1 MAESAR
7 VMTGTA
13 DRGKAIGAFLAQHGW
28 GRSDRRP
35 LAGDAS
41 FRRYDRLAMDG
52 KQAVLMDAPPPQE
65 DVRPFVRIAELLHNL
80 GYSAPKIFA
89 ADVSQGLLLLE
100 DLGDDTYT
108 RLLRGGHD
116 ERALYT
122 LAIDLLIDLHRKF
135 VPARYAGLPP
145 FDDAR
150 ALREVSLLLD
160 WYWPA
165 TQEERLTPAL
175 RESYLSAWREVLPKR
190 RSAPD
195 TLVLFDFH
203 VDNLMLLP
211 GRKGIAACGL
221 LDFQDAVIGPR
232 PFDLVSLLQDV
243 RRDVSADL
251 VRDLRKRYLEALP
264 DLGAEAFD
272 TSYAVIGA
280 QRNTRILGTFTRL
293 LLRDGKPGYLGFM
306 PRTWRLLES
315 DLAHPA
321 LAPVRAWIDA
331 HIPPASRRPPELSQE
346 LVRRAG
352 LIGELKGPQIER
364 LIGHVT
370 QQAANVGAAVRGAT
384 LAANASIPGTPIAAA
399 SFDKIPRRAMVLA
412 AGFGTRLKPIT
423 DTTPK
428 PMVMVA
434 GKPMIDTVI
443 DRLAAVGVQDVVVNT
458 HHLAEIIEGHLGKR
472 SGPRIRFSR
481 EDEILETG
489 GGIAKALPLLGNDC
503 FYVINGK
510 IIWLNGKTDALV
522 RLAEFWDDGRMDALL
537 LLQPTATAVGYGG
550 PGDFFL
556 DQLGAI
562 RRRRHWEV
570 APFVYAG
577 IQILHP
583 RLFKDGPQGAF
594 SLNVLYDRAIEAG
607 RLYGLRHDGEWFHV
621 STPEQL
627 AEVEARIAH
636 GIERY
641 I

>member
-1 MAESAR
+1 MADPAR
-7 VMTGTA
+7 AMPSLA
-13 DRGKAIGAFLAQHGW
+13 DRSKAIGAFLAQHGW
-28 GRSDRRP
+28 GRGDRRP

-41 FRRYDRLAMDG
+41 FRRYDRLTLDG
-52 KQAVLMDAPPPQE
+52 RNAVLMDAPPPQE

-80 GYSAPKIFA
+80 GYSAPQIYA
-89 ADVSQGLLLLE
+89 ADAAQGLLLLE

-108 RLLRGGHD
+108 RLLRAGHD
-116 ERALYT
+116 ERKLYT
-122 LAIDLLIDLHRKF
+122 LAIDLVIDLHRKF
-135 VPARYAGLPP
+135 VPSRYAGLPP

-165 TQEERLTPAL
+165 TQEDRLTPAL

-190 RSAPD
+190 RAAPD

-211 GRKGIAACGL
+211 GRAGNAACGL

-243 RRDVSADL
+243 RRDASDDL
-251 VRDLRKRYLEALP
+251 VKDMRQRYLAAFPE
-264 DLGAEAFD
+264 LGADAFD

-293 LLRDGKPGYLGFM
+293 LLRDGKHGYLGFI
-306 PRTWRLLES
+306 PRTWRHLES
-315 DLAHPA
+315 DLVHPA
-321 LAPVRAWIDA
+321 LAPVRAWLDA
-331 HIPPASRRPPELSQE
+331 HLPKAMRRTPELSQD
-346 LVRRAG
+346 LLRRAG
-352 LIGELKGPQIER
+352 QLPDLKAPQIER
-364 LIGHVT
+364 LSSIVT
-370 QQAANVGAAVRGAT
+370 RHAVEAGAAEIAPKGK
-384 LAANASIPGTPIAAA
+384 AAA
-399 SFDKIPRRAMVLA
+399 ATSSYVPRHAMVLA

-423 DTTPK
+423 ETTPK
-428 PMVMVA
+428 PMVAVA
-434 GKPMIDTVI
+434 GKPMIDTVL
-443 DRLAAVGVQDVVVNT
+443 DRLVAIGVQDVVVNT
-458 HHLAEIIEGHLGKR
+458 HHLAEIIEAHLQKR
-472 SGPRIRFSR
+472 AAPSIKFSR
-481 EDEILETG
+481 EEEILETG
-489 GGIAKALPLLGNDC
+489 GGVTKALPLLGADP

-510 IIWLNGKTDALV
+510 IIWLNGKTDALI
-522 RLAEFWDDGRMDALL
+522 RLAEFWDDARMDALL
-537 LLQPTATAVGYGG
+537 LLQPTATAVGYNG

-556 DQLGAI
+556 DQVGAI

-583 RLFKDGPQGAF
+583 RLFKDGPPGAF

-607 RLYGLRHDGEWFHV
+607 RLFGLRHDGEWFHV

>member
-1 MAESAR
+1 MADPAR
-7 VMTGTA
+7 VMTA
-13 DRGKAIGAFLAQHGW
+13 ASDRSKAIGAFLAQHGW
-28 GRSDRRP
+28 GRGDRRP

-41 FRRYDRLAMDG
+41 FRRYDRLTMDG
-52 KQAVLMDAPPPQE
+52 KNAVLMDAPPPQE

-80 GYSAPKIFA
+80 GYSAPRIYA

-108 RLLRGGHD
+108 RLLRASHD
-116 ERALYT
+116 ERTLYT
-122 LAIDLLIDLHRKF
+122 LAIDLQIDLHRKF
-135 VPARYAGLPP
+135 VPGRYAGLPP

-165 TQEERLTPAL
+165 TQDEKLTSAL

-190 RSAPD
+190 HSAPD

-211 GRKGIAACGL
+211 GRSSISACGL

-243 RRDVSADL
+243 RRDVPDDL
-251 VRDLRKRYLEALP
+251 VKALRKRYLTAFP
-264 DLGAEAFD
+264 DLTADAFD

-293 LLRDGKPGYLGFM
+293 LLRDGKSLYLGFM
-306 PRTWRLLES
+306 PRAWRHLES

-321 LAPVRAWIDA
+321 LAPVRAWFDS
-331 HIPPASRRPPELSQE
+331 HIPKSMRRPPELSQD
-346 LVRRAG
+346 LLRRAG
-352 LIGELKGPQIER
+352 QLHDLKPPQIER
-364 LIGHVT
+364 LSGIVT
-370 QQAANVGAAVRGAT
+370 RHAVEAGASGKAAQGRPTAV
-384 LAANASIPGTPIAAA
+384 ASSHT
-399 SFDKIPRRAMVLA
+399 PRRAMVLA

-423 DTTPK
+423 ETTPK
-428 PMVMVA
+428 PMVAVA
-434 GKPMIDTVI
+434 GRPMIDTVL
-443 DRLAAVGVQDVVVNT
+443 DRLEAIGVQDVVVNT
-458 HHLAEIIEGHLGKR
+458 HHLAEIIESHLRKR
-472 SGPRIRFSR
+472 ATPHIQISR
-481 EDEILETG
+481 EEEILETG
-489 GGIAKALPLLGNDC
+489 GGVTKALPLLGADP

-510 IIWLNGKTDALV
+510 IIWLNGKTDALI
-522 RLAEFWDDGRMDALL
+522 RLAEAWDDGRMDALL

-583 RLFKDGPQGAF
+583 RLFKDGPRGAF
-594 SLNVLYDRAIEAG
+594 SLNILYDRAIDAG
-607 RLYGLRHDGEWFHV
+607 RLFGLRHDGEWFHV

-636 GIERY
+636 GLDRY

>member
-1 MAESAR
+1 MADPAR
-7 VMTGTA
+7 VLAAAA
-13 DRGKAIGAFLAQHGW
+13 DRSKAIGAFLANHGW
-28 GRSDRRP
+28 ARGDRRS

-41 FRRYDRLAMDG
+41 FRRYDRLTMDG
-52 KQAVLMDAPPPQE
+52 KNAVLMDAPPPQE

-80 GYSAPKIFA
+80 GYSAPRIYA

-108 RLLRGGHD
+108 RLLRAAHD

-122 LAIDLLIDLHRKF
+122 LAIDLQIDLHRKF
-135 VPARYAGLPP
+135 VPGRYAGLPP

-165 TQEERLTPAL
+165 TQDEKLTPAL

-190 RSAPD
+190 HSAPD
-195 TLVLFDFH
+195 TLVLFDYH

-211 GRKGIAACGL
+211 GRPGVSACGL

-243 RRDVSADL
+243 RRDVAADL
-251 VRDLRKRYLEALP
+251 VRELRNRYLAAFP
-264 DLGAEAFD
+264 DLPPDAFD

-293 LLRDGKPGYLGFM
+293 LLRDGKSFYLGFM
-306 PRTWRLLES
+306 PRAWRHLEG

-321 LAPVRAWIDA
+321 LAPVRAWFDS
-331 HIPPASRRPPELSQE
+331 HLPKSTRRPPELSQD

-352 LIGELKGPQIER
+352 QLHDLKPQQIER
-364 LIGHVT
+364 LNAIVT
-370 QQAANVGAAVRGAT
+370 RHAVEAGAAGK
-384 LAANASIPGTPIAAA
+384 AAHAKPTAVAA
-399 SFDKIPRRAMVLA
+399 SHVPRRAMVLA

-423 DTTPK
+423 DKTPK
-428 PMVMVA
+428 PMVTVA
-434 GKPMIDTVI
+434 GKPMIDTVL
-443 DRLAAVGVQDVVVNT
+443 DRLAGIGVQDVVVNT
-458 HHLAEIIEGHLGKR
+458 HHLAEVIESHLQKR
-472 SGPRIRFSR
+472 ATPHIQISR
-481 EDEILETG
+481 EEEILETG
-489 GGIAKALPLLGNDC
+489 GGVTKALPLLGADP

-510 IIWLNGKTDALV
+510 IIWLNGKTDALI
-522 RLAEFWDDGRMDALL
+522 RLAEAWDDGCMDALL
-537 LLQPTATAVGYGG
+537 LLQPTVTAVGYSG

-583 RLFKDGPQGAF
+583 RLFKDGPKGAF
-594 SLNVLYDRAIEAG
+594 SLNILYDRAIEAG
-607 RLYGLRHDGEWFHV
+607 RLFGLRHDGEWFHV

-636 GIERY
+636 GIDRY

>member
-1 MAESAR
+1 
-7 VMTGTA
+7 
-13 DRGKAIGAFLAQHGW
+13 
-28 GRSDRRP
+28 
-35 LAGDAS
+35 
-41 FRRYDRLAMDG
+41 
-52 KQAVLMDAPPPQE
+52 MDAPPPQE

-80 GYSAPKIFA
+80 GYSAPRIFA

-108 RLLRGGHD
+108 TLLRAGHD
-116 ERALYT
+116 EPALYA
-122 LAIDLLIDLHRKF
+122 LAVDLQIDLHRKF
-135 VPARYAGLPP
+135 VPGRYAGLPP

-165 TQEERLTPAL
+165 TQDEKLTPVL
-175 RESYLSAWREVLPKR
+175 RDSYLQAWREVLPKR
-190 RSAPD
+190 HSVPD
-195 TLVLFDFH
+195 TLVLFDYH

-211 GRKGIAACGL
+211 GRAGTAACGI

-243 RRDVSADL
+243 RRDVPADL
-251 VRDLRKRYLEALP
+251 VKKMIDRYLAAFP
-264 DLGAEAFD
+264 DMSAESYQ

-306 PRTWRLLES
+306 PRAWRLVES

-321 LAPVRAWIDA
+321 LAPVRAWFDA
-331 HIPPASRRPPELSQE
+331 HLPAAARRPPELSQD
-346 LVRRAG
+346 LVRRAS
-352 LIGELKGPQIER
+352 LLHDLKPPQIER
-364 LIGHVT
+364 LAAIVT
-370 QQAANVGAAVRGAT
+370 RQAVESGSVQKSSAAT
-384 LAANASIPGTPIAAA
+384 IAAGQ
-399 SFDKIPRRAMVLA
+399 SHVPKRAMVLA
-412 AGFGTRLKPIT
+412 AGFGTRLRPIT

-428 PMVMVA
+428 PMVSIA
-434 GKPMIDTVI
+434 GKPMIDTVL
-443 DRLAAVGVQDVVVNT
+443 DRLAAIGVQDAVVNT
-458 HHLAEIIEGHLGKR
+458 HHLAEVIESHLQKR
-472 SGPRIRFSR
+472 TAPRIRISR

-489 GGIAKALPLLGNDC
+489 GGVTKALPLLGADP

-510 IIWLNGKTDALV
+510 IVWLNGKTDALI
-522 RLAEFWDDGRMDALL
+522 RLADAWDDSCMDALL
-537 LLQPTATAVGYGG
+537 LLQPTATAVGYNG

-556 DQLGAI
+556 DQIGAI

-577 IQILHP
+577 IQMLHP
-583 RLFKDGPQGAF
+583 RLFKDGPKGAF

-607 RLYGLRHDGEWFHV
+607 RLFGLRHDGEWFQV

-636 GIERY
+636 GIDRY

>member
-1 MAESAR
+1 MAETAR
-7 VMTGTA
+7 ILTGTQ
-13 DRGKAIGAFLAQHGW
+13 DRAKAIGAFLAQHGW
-28 GRSDRRP
+28 GRCDRRP

-41 FRRYDRLAMDG
+41 YRRYDRLAMDG
-52 KQAVLMDAPPPQE
+52 KTAVLMDAPPPQE

-80 GYSAPKIFA
+80 GYSAPRIFA

-108 RLLRGGHD
+108 RLLHAGHD

-203 VDNLMLLP
+203 VDNLMLLS
-211 GRKGIAACGL
+211 GRSSITACGL

-232 PFDLVSLLQDV
+232 AFDLVALLQDV
-243 RRDVSADL
+243 RRDVS
-251 VRDLRKRYLEALP
+251 RDLIMDLRRRYLEALP
-264 DLGAEAFD
+264 DLSAEAFD
-272 TSYAVIGA
+272 ISYAVIGA

-293 LLRDGKPGYLGFM
+293 LLRDGKQGYLGFI
-306 PRTWRLLES
+306 PRTWRLVEG

-321 LAPVRAWIDA
+321 LAPVRAWFDA
-331 HIPPASRRPPELSQE
+331 RIPSARRRPPELSQE

-364 LIGHVT
+364 LIANVT
-370 QQAANVGAAVRGAT
+370 QHAVGSA
-384 LAANASIPGTPIAAA
+384 AAA
-399 SFDKIPRRAMVLA
+399 SVAPTICIASQPNEKIPRRAMVLA

-423 DTTPK
+423 ETTPK

-434 GKPMIDTVI
+434 GRPMIDTVI

-458 HHLAEIIEGHLGKR
+458 HHLAEVIESHLRKR
-472 SGPRIRFSR
+472 TTPRIRFSR
-481 EDEILETG
+481 EEEILETG
-489 GGIAKALPLLGNDC
+489 GGIANALPLLGADP
-503 FYVINGK
+503 FYVVNGK

-562 RRRRHWEV
+562 RRRRYWEV

-583 RLFKDGPQGAF
+583 RLFTDGPKGAF
-594 SLNVLYDRAIEAG
+594 SLNILYDRAIEAG
-607 RLYGLRHDGEWFHV
+607 RLFGLRHDGEWFHV